1 MREPDEVIVERVRR
15 GDTEA
20 FAELVSAYRKP
31 IYALVAGMTGENDE
45 AEDVTQTCF
54 VQAYSR
60 IGELR
65 DGRRF
70 GPWLCAIARN
80 RCRDWVRR
88 RSRRPALVG
97 DSSRPRNDSPSGLP
111 ANPEDQVLA
120 SLRDEAVEAAVQR
133 LPAEYRTVVMLRYVG
148 ELSCPAIA
156 EAMGVSV
163 SAVAMRW
170 HRAKRML
177 RRCLRDIATEETGEG
192 EK

>member
-1 MREPDEVIVERVRR
+1 MREPDEVIVERVRK

-20 FAELVSAYRKP
+20 FAGLVSAYRKP
-31 IYALVAGMTGENDE
+31 LYGLVAGMTGENDE

-70 GPWLCAIARN
+70 GPWLYAIARN
-80 RCRDWVRR
+80 RCRDWVRQ
-88 RSRRPALVG
+88 RSRRPALVD
-97 DSSRPRNDSPSGLP
+97 DSSRLRNGSSPGLP
-111 ANPEDQVLA
+111 ADPEDHVLA
-120 SLRDEAVEAAVQR
+120 SLRDEAVGAAVQR
-133 LPAEYRTVVMLRYVG
+133 LPAEYRAVVTLRYVG
-148 ELSCPAIA
+148 ELSCPEIA

-170 HRAKRML
+170 HRAKKML
-177 RRCLRDIATEETGEG
+177 RRRLRDIATEETGEG